1 MFEGGLIRG
10 RSAALAAG
18 AAFAMFAIPM
28 TTVFAEDGEHDRP
41 KPKPEPTHLVKQ
53 ITVTHTTTAV
63 NAAAC
68 QAAIT
73 ALKNYALADQ
83 AEDTSERQMARLNE
97 DETNEALLAA
107 GDKTEDQTERTQ
119 VQPLFAAAETAC
131 EPVTTTTTTT
141 QPSAACT
148 AAQTALKNFNTGDR
162 AEDLNERQTA
172 RAAEDNEDAQA
183 TAAAKAEDQSERA
196 QLKPLQ
202 MAVAQA
208 CGETEDA
215 PSSERD

>member
-1 MFEGGLIRG
+1 MLEGGLIRG

-41 KPKPEPTHLVKQ
+41 EARPTPAHLVKQ

-83 AEDTSERQMARLNE
+83 AEDTSERQTARLNE
-97 DETNEALLAA
+97 DETNEAQLAA
-107 GDKTEDQTERTQ
+107 ADQTEDQTERTQ
-119 VQPLFAAAETAC
+119 LQPLFAAVETAC

-141 QPSAACT
+141 TSAACT
-148 AAQTALKNFNTGDR
+148 AAQTALKNFNTADR
-162 AEDLNERQTA
+162 AEDLSERQTA
-172 RAAEDNEDAQA
+172 RIGEDNEDAQA
-183 TAAAKAEDQSERA
+183 TAADKAEDQSERA

-215 PSSERD
+215 PSSEHD